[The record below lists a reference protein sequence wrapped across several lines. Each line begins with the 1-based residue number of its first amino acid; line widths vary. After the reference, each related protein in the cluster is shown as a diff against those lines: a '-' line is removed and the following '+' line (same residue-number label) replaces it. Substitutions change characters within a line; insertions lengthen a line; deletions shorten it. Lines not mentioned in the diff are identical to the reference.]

1 MVRSLAPVP
10 DGIKRSIAGGR
21 YAEAADALRDLVRRE
36 PSVAILVAL
45 ADMNFQLGELTE
57 AKENALK
64 AVGADPR
71 EHLARVL
78 LARVRAALDERDAAL
93 ADFRAALELARLSA
107 APAGGGPIAV
117 HAHQALHN
125 LEQLIYLEQ
134 VDNLAPGTLLPVAA
148 GVREVAQRKL
158 NQMLDSAG
166 SEIPTI
172 PMGGQYGR
180 MLADPPLVMHDEAPP
195 AICLNRRDDWSDV
208 VRAFKGDG
216 KGIACVDHLLTP
228 DALAQ
233 LQRFCLRSTVWR
245 RSYPTGYLGA
255 NPESGFFSP
264 LLLQIA
270 AELRQAIPELL
281 GDHHL
286 NYWWSFVCQHQR
298 PGIDI
303 HADQSD
309 ISLNFWITPDSANL
323 QPGGGGLDVWDVAAP
338 ADWTFDDYNNGGK
351 DIRAYLRREGA
362 RKTSIAY
369 GENRGLVFRGSVFH
383 QTAALRFAEG
393 FENRRRNV
401 TMLFRRTLS
410 RAHG

>member
-1 MVRSLAPVP
+1 MVRSQAPVP
-10 DGIKRSIAGGR
+10 EGIKRSISCGR
-21 YAEAADALRDLVRRE
+21 YSEAADALRNLVRWE

-45 ADMNFQLGELTE
+45 ADMNFQLGDLTE

-71 EHLARVL
+71 EHAGRVL
-78 LARVRAALDERDAAL
+78 LARVRTALDERDAAL
-93 ADFRAALELARLSA
+93 ADFRAALKLARPQM
-107 APAGGGPIAV
+107 APASGGPIAV
-117 HAHQALHN
+117 PAHQALHN

-148 GVREVAQRKL
+148 GLREVAQRKL
-158 NQMLDSAG
+158 NQVLDDAG

-172 PMGGQYGR
+172 PLGGQYGR
-180 MLADPPLVMHDEAPP
+180 TVADPPLVVHDESPP
-195 AICLNRRDDWSDV
+195 ALCLNRRDDWSDV
-208 VRAFKGDG
+208 VQAFKGEG
-216 KGIACVDHLLTP
+216 KGIVCVDHLLTP
-228 DALAQ
+228 EALAQ

-245 RSYPTGYLGA
+245 RPYPPGYLGA

-270 AELRQAIPELL
+270 AELRQAIPGLL
-281 GDHHL
+281 GELHL

-338 ADWTFDDYNNGGK
+338 ADWTFDDYNRGVR
-351 DIRAYLRREGA
+351 DICAFLRQEGA
-362 RKTSIAY
+362 RQTSFAY
-369 GENRGLVFRGSVFH
+369 AENRALLFRGSIFH
-383 QTAALRFAEG
+383 QTAAARFAEG

-401 TMLFRRTLS
+401 TMLFRRTHS
-410 RAHG
+410 

>member
-1 MVRSLAPVP
+1 MVRSQDPVP
-10 DGIKRSIAGGR
+10 EGIKRSISCGR
-21 YAEAADALRDLVRRE
+21 YSEAADALRNLVRWE

-45 ADMNFQLGELTE
+45 ADMNFQLGDLTE

-71 EHLARVL
+71 EHAARVL
-78 LARVRAALDERDAAL
+78 LARVRTALDERDAAL
-93 ADFRAALELARLSA
+93 ADFRAALKLARPRT
-107 APAGGGPIAV
+107 APASGGPIAV
-117 HAHQALHN
+117 PAHQALHN
-125 LEQLIYLEQ
+125 LEQLTYLE
-134 VDNLAPGTLLPVAA
+134 PVAA
-148 GVREVAQRKL
+148 GLREVAQRKL
-158 NQMLDSAG
+158 NQVLDDAG

-172 PMGGQYGR
+172 PLGGQYGR
-180 MLADPPLVMHDEAPP
+180 MMADPPLVVHDESPP
-195 AICLNRRDDWSDV
+195 ALCLNRRDDWSDV
-208 VRAFKGDG
+208 VQAFKGEG
-216 KGIACVDHLLTP
+216 KGIVCVDHLLTP
-228 DALAQ
+228 EALAQ

-245 RSYPTGYLGA
+245 RPYPPGYLGA

-281 GDHHL
+281 GELHL

-338 ADWTFDDYNNGGK
+338 ADWTFDDYNSGVR
-351 DIRAYLRREGA
+351 DICAFLRQEGA
-362 RKTSIAY
+362 RQTSFAY
-369 GENRGLVFRGSVFH
+369 AENRALLFRGSIFH
-383 QTAALRFAEG
+383 QTAATRFAEG

-401 TMLFRRTLS
+401 TMLFRRTHS
-410 RAHG
+410 